1 MKRLRMIFLASF
13 VIFAASASAQNQ
25 APLKLVHTIP
35 LPGLHDGDFDH
46 FTVDLASHRLF
57 SAAEA
62 NGEVIVIDTRTNKV
76 LHTIMGLKSPHAMV
90 YRPDLNKLFVVDGD
104 ASEIKIYQGSTY
116 QLTGRIPMR
125 QDADSMTYDPAT
137 KFMYVVNGGEDA
149 HESYAFVTTINTTNG
164 QKLGEVRI
172 NSYKIE
178 ALVLEKSGPYLY
190 CNITGENSV
199 GEINRVKHTLV
210 ATWPVNSKGRYNSP
224 MAYDGPG
231 HRLLV
236 VTREPGKLIV
246 VDSQSGKIITAMPCV
261 SSADDAVY
269 DAQSRR
275 IYIAGSGGVSVFQQQ
290 DPDHYRLIANVLTRY
305 RANTA
310 ILVPQLNRYYVA
322 APHFAGQ
329 EAEILVFEVTP

>member
-1 MKRLRMIFLASF
+1 MKRFQMVLLALF
-13 VIFAASASAQNQ
+13 VVFAASASAQNQ
-25 APLKLVHTIP
+25 TPLKLIHTIP

-62 NGEVIVIDTRTNKV
+62 NGEVIIIDTRTNKV
-76 LHTIMGLKSPHAMV
+76 LHTITGLKSPHAMV

-116 QLTGRIPMR
+116 QLIGHIPMR
-125 QDADSMTYDPAT
+125 ADADSMTYDPAT
-137 KFMYVVNGGEDA
+137 KYMYVVNGGEDA
-149 HESYAFVTTINTTNG
+149 HESYDFITTVDTTNA
-164 QKLGEVRI
+164 QKLGEVKI
-172 NSYKIE
+172 DSYKIE
-178 ALVLEKSGPYLY
+178 ALALEKSGPYLY
-190 CNITGENSV
+190 CNITGENAV
-199 GEINRVKHTLV
+199 GEINRVKETLV
-210 ATWPVNSKGRYNSP
+210 ATWPVDSKGRYNSP
-224 MAYDGPG
+224 MAYDEAD

-246 VDSQSGKIITAMPCV
+246 LDSQSGKIITAVPCV

-290 DPDHYRLIANVLTRY
+290 DPDHYTLVANVLTRY

-310 ILVPQLNRYYVA
+310 ILIPQLNRYYVA

-329 EAEILVFEVTP
+329 EAEILVYGVTP